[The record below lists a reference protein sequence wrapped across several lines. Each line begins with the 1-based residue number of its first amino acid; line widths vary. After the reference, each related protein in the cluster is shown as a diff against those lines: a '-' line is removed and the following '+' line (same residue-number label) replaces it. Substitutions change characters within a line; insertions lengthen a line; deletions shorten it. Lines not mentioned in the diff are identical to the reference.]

1 MTAPAMAPPPGGSVG
16 TGPMRPSGDIAML
29 GWSLDAGPWPAIWRR
44 FRRNRGAMAG
54 LVVIV
59 AIAAV
64 SLGAPLIAPYPP
76 NAILDMVALKSQ
88 APSLAH
94 PFGTDPASRDV
105 LSRVLFGGRVSLAIA
120 VLAMLTATTV
130 GTMYGAIS
138 GYTGGTLDSVLMRIT
153 DACLSIP
160 RILLLL
166 TICALWGRASLGSL
180 VLILGLTSWFGVSRL
195 VRGEIMGIR
204 TREWVMAARA
214 LGATDARILFRHL
227 LPNIASPIIVAT
239 ALGIGNVVLLEAG
252 LSFLG
257 VGVQPPFASWGN
269 IMQDGADQV
278 RALWWLSVFPGLA
291 IVSAVIAINAVGDG
305 LREAADPRQ

>member
-1 MTAPAMAPPPGGSVG
+1 MTSPTMSPAPGLGAPPDRIRGSG
-16 TGPMRPSGDIAML
+16 ELAMI
-29 GWSLDAGPWPAIWRR
+29 GWSLDAGPWRAIWRR
-44 FRRNRGAMAG
+44 FRRKRGAMAG
-54 LVVIV
+54 LVVIT

-64 SLGAPLIAPYPP
+64 SIGAPLVAPYAP

-88 APSLAH
+88 GPSLAH

-120 VLAMLTATTV
+120 VLAMLTAATV

-138 GYTGGTLDSVLMRIT
+138 GYVGGVLDDVLMRVT

-166 TICALWGRASLGSL
+166 TICALWGRPSLGAL
-180 VLILGLTSWFGVSRL
+180 VLVLGLTSWFGVSRL
-195 VRGEIMGIR
+195 VRAEIMALR
-204 TREWVMAARA
+204 TREWVVAARA
-214 LGATDARILFRHL
+214 LGATDAHVLFRHL
-227 LPNIASPIIVAT
+227 LPNIASPVIVAT

-252 LSFLG
+252 LSYLG

-269 IMQDGADQV
+269 IMQDGADEV